1 MSYGEL
7 SSVEG
12 CRGCWCCTQCQ
23 LACSGSCGS
32 VKETEDDVVCRILNI
47 DPNCEAIRSAANHRR
62 RFVEA
67 TEELF
72 SNTGGFNETVDDS
85 EGHGSESGDG
95 DAELE

>member
-1 MSYGEL
+1 M
-7 SSVEG
+7 
-12 CRGCWCCTQCQ
+12 
-23 LACSGSCGS
+23 
-32 VKETEDDVVCRILNI
+32 KETEDDVVCRILNI

-85 EGHGSESGDG
+85 EGHDSEGHDSESGDG